1 MQVTTRWKNFFTSP
15 TCIVLLLLF
24 IAFLAPEKKKKD
36 GKKEKKRNMS
46 AAAAAL
52 APLATGRLGWSQTK
66 YCSNWFGP
74 TDSYAAGE
82 RRGGE
87 RRQLSCC
94 NCCCLIPFKSMG
106 GWRERETIVV
116 RSSHQFVP
124 SMYYGMYNTVR
135 TQVREPHIRTRRN
148 TLHFFLNAY
157 CMYLQMQFH
166 YKVCTLFRFCLWAE
180 TVWARAAG
188 KHLYSWEYLIL
199 FLLSLSAFV
208 GKKKVNY
215 VMLFVV
221 LS

>member
-1 MQVTTRWKNFFTSP
+1 MLSRFYRFSLSLFGNVIYSIFFCQFFPCQTMLPHFFLLKHLYAAQISLSVWLLGAEPTRHRHRKKKKRRRRRRRRKSRRQGMQVTTRWKNFFTSP

-135 TQVREPHIRTRRN
+135 T
-148 TLHFFLNAY
+148 
-157 CMYLQMQFH
+157 
-166 YKVCTLFRFCLWAE
+166 
-180 TVWARAAG
+180 
-188 KHLYSWEYLIL
+188 
-199 FLLSLSAFV
+199 
-208 GKKKVNY
+208 
-215 VMLFVV
+215 
-221 LS
+221 